1 MTLVSAVIL
10 AYKEEPFLHAAVTAL
25 LASTGVDV
33 EVLLVDNGCTS
44 DSVERCSALAGVTVV
59 GPIDNIGFA
68 AGCNA
73 GAGAARGDIVALIN
87 GDAVVAPNALA
98 HLADVA
104 SRPDVG
110 IASASIR
117 LADEPD
123 LLNSRGNDVHFLG
136 FSWSGGFGEKA
147 EDYARQVDVTAASGA
162 GLALRRQLWESL
174 GGFEERYFI
183 YDEDLEMSLRC
194 WQRDLRVVYVP
205 EAVIHHHYEFSRN
218 PRKYYLLERN
228 RGIVL
233 LTLLERRTLVLLA
246 PALVATELGIA
257 LLAIRAGWWREKLR
271 SWSWLVR
278 NRRWLLERRRL
289 LQGERTVPDRALA
302 DRFVSHLDPHNFDL
316 PSAVR
321 PLNTALAGYWSWA
334 RRLL

>member
-10 AYKEEPFLHAAVTAL
+10 AYKEEPFLEPAVRAL
-25 LASTGVDV
+25 LASTGVEV
-33 EVLLVDNGCTS
+33 EVLVVDNGCTS
-44 DSVERCSALAGVTVV
+44 DSVEKCAALPGVTVV
-59 GPIDNIGFA
+59 GPFDNIGFA

-73 GAGAARGDIVALIN
+73 GARAAHGDIVALIN
-87 GDAVVAPNALA
+87 GDAVVAPTALA
-98 HLADVA
+98 HLAEVA

-117 LADEPD
+117 LADEPE

-136 FSWSGGFGEKA
+136 FSWAGGFGEKA
-147 EDYARQVDVTAASGA
+147 AFHAHQVDVTAASGA
-162 GLALRRQLWESL
+162 GLAVRRELWESL

-194 WQRDLRVVYVP
+194 WQRGLRVVYVP
-205 EAVIHHHYEFSRN
+205 EAVIEHHYEFSRN
-218 PRKYYLLERN
+218 PRKFYLLERN

-233 LTLLERRTLVLLA
+233 LTLLERRTLALLAPVLLA
-246 PALVATELGIA
+246 SEVGIA
-257 LLAIRAGWWREKLR
+257 LLAVRAGWWREKLR

-278 NRRWLLERRRL
+278 NRGWLRERRRQ
-289 LQGERTVPDRALA
+289 LQSERSVPDREMA
-302 DRFVSHLDPHNFDL
+302 DRFVTGLDPQNFDL

-321 PLNTALAGYWSWA
+321 PLNTGLAAYWSLV